1 MRKSIT
7 FLFLLFVVLSGC
19 KRQEPKTI
27 SVGEDRQ
34 AKKLLQGIWI
44 NEEDDD
50 VAFRA
55 KGDTIYYPDSTS
67 QPVYFRIYGDTLELR
82 GANSVK
88 YQIVKQ
94 SAHLFQFKNQNGET
108 VRLVKSDDPTDKIEF
123 MGKRPVALNQNKLI
137 KRDSII
143 MYNGERY
150 HTYIQVNPT
159 TYKVVKSAYNDE
171 GVEVDNVYY
180 DNIIHISVFQGAR
193 QLFSRDFRKKD
204 FSGKIPSAY
213 LRQSILSDILF
224 DRIDAS
230 GLHFISEIAIPDSPS
245 SYQVDILISFDG
257 KMTKKVE

>member
-1 MRKSIT
+1 
-7 FLFLLFVVLSGC
+7 
-19 KRQEPKTI
+19 
-27 SVGEDRQ
+27 
-34 AKKLLQGIWI
+34 
-44 NEEDDD
+44 
-50 VAFRA
+50 
-55 KGDTIYYPDSTS
+55 
-67 QPVYFRIYGDTLELR
+67 
-82 GANSVK
+82 
-88 YQIVKQ
+88 
-94 SAHLFQFKNQNGET
+94 
-108 VRLVKSDDPTDKIEF
+108 
-123 MGKRPVALNQNKLI
+123 
-137 KRDSII
+137 

>member
-7 FLFLLFVVLSGC
+7 FLFLLIVVLSGC

-27 SVGEDRQ
+27 SIGEDRQ

-108 VRLVKSDDPTDKIEF
+108 VKLVKSDDPIDKIEF
-123 MGKRPVALNQNKLI
+123 IGKRPVALNQNQLI
-137 KRDSII
+137 KRDSIL

-159 TYKVVKSAYNDE
+159 TYKVVKPVYNDE

-193 QLFSRDFRKKD
+193 QL
-204 FSGKIPSAY
+204 SG
-213 LRQSILSDILF
+213 
-224 DRIDAS
+224 
-230 GLHFISEIAIPDSPS
+230 
-245 SYQVDILISFDG
+245 
-257 KMTKKVE
+257 

>member
-1 MRKSIT
+1 M
-7 FLFLLFVVLSGC
+7 
-19 KRQEPKTI
+19 
-27 SVGEDRQ
+27 
-34 AKKLLQGIWI
+34 
-44 NEEDDD
+44 
-50 VAFRA
+50 
-55 KGDTIYYPDSTS
+55 
-67 QPVYFRIYGDTLELR
+67 
-82 GANSVK
+82 K

-224 DRIDAS
+224 DRIDAA